1 MGKGLRTKLQFDFQD
16 QEEFEDLNYNIP
28 LKIKGINKKVQVV
41 KMKKRNKRTD
51 VSTNTELF

>member
-41 KMKKRNKRTD
+41 KMKKRNKRRD
-51 VSTNTELF
+51 ASTNTELF